1 VIVSVGECALFAEAY
16 RQPLIGM
23 LKELVQRMKESGLPP
38 ESDAMPVDQGIGKA
52 LPDAKIR

>member
-1 VIVSVGECALFAEAY
+1 
-16 RQPLIGM
+16 
-23 LKELVQRMKESGLPP
+23 MKESGLPP